1 MNQLKNVAIDIGSTC
16 LVGKESGFD
25 ANTQSAVA
33 CAVGYPVPGA
43 LMSILVTGGLTAYSA
58 AVAGVLL
65 VFGLIVR
72 FPARYWPDSRGAD
85 DGAHVCHTDFLSCV
99 RSARRES
106 KLNEL

>member
-16 LVGKESGFD
+16 LAGKESGFD
-25 ANTQSAVA
+25 ANTRSAVA

-43 LMSILVTGGLTAYSA
+43 LMSILVTGGLA

-72 FPARYWPDSRGAD
+72 FSARYWPDSRGAD